1 MSTSIAAKT
10 QISNT
15 FNILIA
21 QNWGEHAL
29 LDSGNGRKLER
40 FGKYVIDRPEPQAMW
55 NPRLPR
61 ETWQAADAV
70 FTGED
75 ERESGS
81 WRFKDTPLSTWTT
94 SYASVKFFG
103 RCTPFRHLGFFPEQ
117 TPQWDLIAKRVKEFK
132 DAKVLNLFAYT
143 GVASLFAA
151 QAGAEV
157 THVDASKKAIEWAKE
172 NQKLSGL
179 ESAPIRYM
187 CDDAKKFVARE
198 ARRGEKYNVII
209 LDPPKFGRGPKN
221 EVWNFFDDLPELLR
235 ECRKLL
241 LDDKEGF
248 VMLTSYA
255 LRASSLSLHELCAEI
270 FTDMNPHVSSGELAL
285 QEENAGR
292 IISTAQFCDIRF
304 GGK

>member
-1 MSTSIAAKT
+1 MINSITEKKT
-10 QISNT
+10 DS
-15 FNILIA
+15 FNLLIA
-21 QNWGEHAL
+21 KNCDAHAL

-40 FGKYVIDRPEPQAMW
+40 FGRYVIDRPEPQAMW
-55 NPRLPR
+55 SPRLPQ

-81 WRFKDTPLSTWTT
+81 WRFKDAPLSTWPS
-94 SYASVKFFG
+94 SYDSVKFLG

-117 TPQWDLIAKRVKEFK
+117 APQWDLIAKRVKEIK
-132 DAKVLNLFAYT
+132 DAKALNLFAYT

-179 ESAPIRYM
+179 ESAPIRYI

-198 ARRGEKYNVII
+198 ARRGQKYNII
-209 LDPPKFGRGPKN
+209 LLDPPKFGRGPKN
-221 EVWNFFDDLPELLR
+221 EVWNFFDDLPGLLR
-235 ECRKLL
+235 ECRALL
-241 LDDKEGF
+241 ADDKEGF

-270 FTDMNPHVSSGELAL
+270 FADMNPEVASGELAL
-285 QEENAGR
+285 QEENDGR
-292 IISTAQFCDIRF
+292 IISTAQFCDIKF
-304 GGK
+304 GRK